1 MSFSLSLP
9 TQPRQVWVQAAGRG
23 LYQLGSAV
31 LLFYMPIVFV
41 NYSGFSATQVGLA
54 TSAGAVSGFFGNL
67 LGGSL
72 TDSPQFGRRKTLIV
86 AGVAAI
92 ITAVLTSFSQ
102 SLWLLVV
109 ANLFFGI
116 STGLYWT
123 AADAA
128 VMDATEPEQRQEA
141 FSVLGVTDNLGFGLG
156 TLGGGLLLARLP
168 SAIQIFAAAAVIF
181 TLFTVLIATAATDMR
196 DASVEIPAPQAG
208 WKQALTDRKL
218 LIYLLVNTLFI
229 TYMALVNGSLPL
241 YFVNFAGTPDS
252 QVSSL
257 FTWGFIGLGA
267 LLQVPVVKLLTRF
280 SYLQSLML
288 SLGIWGTGFLLVWLS
303 GTLPSTGSPAWSEL
317 GIFAVFAIAAIIYKP
332 TSAAWIAEL
341 APNSLRGIYTA
352 IAYQC
357 WAIGYVIG
365 PIAGGWALDQ
375 PHRVTE
381 LFWLGV
387 AFSTLIGLLV
397 LVVLQRRDEAEAK
410 PDGLPLPEA

>member
-1 MSFSLSLP
+1 MSFSFFGSAL
-9 TQPRQVWVQAAGRG
+9 PRQVWIQAAGRG

-86 AGVAAI
+86 AGAAAM
-92 ITAVLTSFSQ
+92 ITALLTSLSQ
-102 SLWLLVV
+102 TLWLLVV

-128 VMDATEPEQRQEA
+128 VMDSTQPAQRQEA

-168 SAIQIFAAAAVIF
+168 SAIQIFAAAAVLFALF
-181 TLFTVLIATAATDMR
+181 TLMMITAAADQR
-196 DASVEIPAPQAG
+196 DDAEIPAAQAG

-241 YFVNFAGTPDS
+241 YFVNFGGTPELL
-252 QVSSL
+252 VSNL

-267 LLQVPVVKLLTRF
+267 LVQVPVVKLLTRF
-280 SYLQSLML
+280 SYLQALML
-288 SLGIWGTGFLLVWLS
+288 SLGIWGSGFLLVWLS
-303 GTLPSTGSPAWSEL
+303 GTLAQTTAWTEF

-375 PHRVTE
+375 PHQVTE
-381 LFWLGV
+381 LFWLVVGLSTV
-387 AFSTLIGLLV
+387 AGLLV
-397 LVVLQRRDEAEAK
+397 LLALQRQDQAEPVA
-410 PDGLPLPEA
+410 LPEA

>member
-1 MSFSLSLP
+1 MRFSFFGSAL
-9 TQPRQVWVQAAGRG
+9 PRQVWIQAAGRG

-72 TDSPQFGRRKTLIV
+72 TDSPRFGRRKTLIV
-86 AGVAAI
+86 AGAAAM
-92 ITAVLTSFSQ
+92 ITALLTSLSQ
-102 SLWLLVV
+102 TLWLLVV

-128 VMDATEPEQRQEA
+128 VMDSTQPAQRQEA

-168 SAIQIFAAAAVIF
+168 SAIQIFAAAAVLFALF
-181 TLFTVLIATAATDMR
+181 TLLMITAAADQR
-196 DASVEIPAPQAG
+196 DDAEIPAAQAG

-241 YFVNFAGTPDS
+241 YFVNFGGTPELL
-252 QVSSL
+252 VSNL

-267 LLQVPVVKLLTRF
+267 LVQVPVVKLLTRF
-280 SYLQSLML
+280 SYLQALML
-288 SLGIWGTGFLLVWLS
+288 SLGIWGSGFLLVWLS
-303 GTLPSTGSPAWSEL
+303 GTLAQTTTWTEF

-375 PHRVTE
+375 SHQVTE
-381 LFWLGV
+381 LFWLVVGLSTV
-387 AFSTLIGLLV
+387 AGLLV
-397 LVVLQRRDEAEAK
+397 LLALQRQDQAEPVA
-410 PDGLPLPEA
+410 LPEA

>member
-1 MSFSLSLP
+1 MRFSFFGSAL
-9 TQPRQVWVQAAGRG
+9 PRQVWIQAAGRG

-72 TDSPQFGRRKTLIV
+72 TDSPRFGRRKTLIV
-86 AGVAAI
+86 AGAAAM
-92 ITAVLTSFSQ
+92 ITALLTSLSQ
-102 SLWLLVV
+102 TLWLLVV

-128 VMDATEPEQRQEA
+128 VMDSTQPAQRQEA

-168 SAIQIFAAAAVIF
+168 SAIQIFAAAAVLFALF
-181 TLFTVLIATAATDMR
+181 TLLMITAAADQR
-196 DASVEIPAPQAG
+196 DDAEIPAAQAG
-208 WKQALTDRKL
+208 WKLALTDRKL

-241 YFVNFAGTPDS
+241 YFVNFGGTPELL
-252 QVSSL
+252 VSNL

-267 LLQVPVVKLLTRF
+267 LVQVPVVKLLTRF
-280 SYLQSLML
+280 SYLQALML
-288 SLGIWGTGFLLVWLS
+288 SLGIWGSGFLLVWLS
-303 GTLPSTGSPAWSEL
+303 GTLAQTTTWTEF

-375 PHRVTE
+375 SHQVTE
-381 LFWLGV
+381 LFWLVVGLSTV
-387 AFSTLIGLLV
+387 AGLLV
-397 LVVLQRRDEAEAK
+397 LLALQRQDQAEPVA
-410 PDGLPLPEA
+410 LPEA

>member
-1 MSFSLSLP
+1 MSVSLSWLG
-9 TQPRQVWVQAAGRG
+9 QPQQIWVQAVGRG
-23 LYQLGSAV
+23 LYQMGSAV

-54 TSAGAVSGFFGNL
+54 TSAGAVSGFLGNL
-67 LGGSL
+67 LRGGL

-86 AGVAAI
+86 SGFAAMM
-92 ITAVLTSFSQ
+92 TALLTSLSQ

-109 ANLFFGI
+109 ANLCFGI

-128 VMDATEPEQRQEA
+128 VMDSTSPEQRQDA
-141 FSVLGVTDNLGFGLG
+141 FSVLGVADNLGFGLG
-156 TLGGGLLLARLP
+156 TLGGGLLLAYLP
-168 SAIQIFAAAAVIF
+168 SAIQIFAAAAVLF
-181 TLFTVLIATAATDMR
+181 TLFTLLMATAVTDLR
-196 DASVEIPAPQAG
+196 DASVEIPSAQAG

-218 LIYLLVNTLFI
+218 LIYLLVNILFI
-229 TYMALVNGSLPL
+229 TYVALVNGSLPL
-241 YFVNFAGTPDS
+241 YFVNFAGTPDRL
-252 QVSSL
+252 VSNL

-267 LLQVPVVKLLTRF
+267 LVQVPVVKTLARF

-288 SLGIWGTGFLLVWLS
+288 SLGIWGAGFLLVWLS
-303 GTLPSTGSPAWSEL
+303 GTLAVTPTWAEF

-365 PIAGGWALDQ
+365 PITGGWALDQ
-375 PHRVTE
+375 PQPITA
-381 LFWLGV
+381 LFWLVV
-387 AFSTLIGLLV
+387 ALSTTVGLLV
-397 LVVLQRRDEAEAK
+397 LVILQRRDQAAETS
-410 PDGLPLPEA
+410 LPLTEA

>member
-1 MSFSLSLP
+1 MSLSLSL
-9 TQPRQVWVQAAGRG
+9 TAVPRQVWVQAAGRG

-86 AGVAAI
+86 SGIAAI
-92 ITAVLTSFSQ
+92 ITATLTSFSQ
-102 SLWLLVV
+102 ALWLLVV

-128 VMDATEPEQRQEA
+128 VMDATPSEQRQEA
-141 FSVLGVTDNLGFGLG
+141 FSVLGVMDNLGFGLG
-156 TLGGGLLLARLP
+156 TLGGGLLLVRLP
-168 SAIQIFAAAAVIF
+168 SAIQIFAAAAVLF
-181 TLFTVLIATAATDMR
+181 TLLITTAAEDQR
-196 DASVEIPAPQAG
+196 DASVEIPAAQAG

-229 TYMALVNGSLPL
+229 VYMALVNGSLPL
-241 YFVNFAGTPDS
+241 YFVNFIGTPELR
-252 QVSSL
+252 VSSL

-267 LLQVPVVKLLTRF
+267 VVQVPVVKALARL

-288 SLGIWGTGFLLVWLS
+288 SLGIWGMGFLLVWLS
-303 GTLPSTGSPAWSEL
+303 GTLALASSWAEF
-317 GIFAVFAIAAIIYKP
+317 GIFALFAVAAVIYKP

-357 WAIGYVIG
+357 WAIGYVIA

-375 PHRVTE
+375 PRRVTD
-381 LFWLGV
+381 LFWLAV
-387 AFSTLIGLLV
+387 ALSTLAGLLV
-397 LVVLQRRDEAEAK
+397 LLALQRRDQAEIK
-410 PDGLPLPEA
+410 PVALPEA

>member
-1 MSFSLSLP
+1 MRFSFFGSAL
-9 TQPRQVWVQAAGRG
+9 PRQVWIQAAGRG

-72 TDSPQFGRRKTLIV
+72 TDSPRFGRRKTLIV
-86 AGVAAI
+86 AGAAAM
-92 ITAVLTSFSQ
+92 ITALLTSLSQ
-102 SLWLLVV
+102 TLWLLVV

-128 VMDATEPEQRQEA
+128 VMDSTQPAQRQEA

-168 SAIQIFAAAAVIF
+168 SAIQIFAAAAVLFALF
-181 TLFTVLIATAATDMR
+181 TLLMITAAADQR
-196 DASVEIPAPQAG
+196 DDAEIPAAQAG

-241 YFVNFAGTPDS
+241 YFVNFGGTPELL
-252 QVSSL
+252 VSNL

-267 LLQVPVVKLLTRF
+267 LVQVPVVKLLTRF
-280 SYLQSLML
+280 SYLQALML
-288 SLGIWGTGFLLVWLS
+288 SLGIWGSGFLLVWLS
-303 GTLPSTGSPAWSEL
+303 GTLAQTTTWTEF

-375 PHRVTE
+375 PHQVTE
-381 LFWLGV
+381 LFWLVVGLSTV
-387 AFSTLIGLLV
+387 AGLLV
-397 LVVLQRRDEAEAK
+397 LLALQRQDQAEPVA
-410 PDGLPLPEA
+410 LPEA

>member
-1 MSFSLSLP
+1 MRFSFFGSAL
-9 TQPRQVWVQAAGRG
+9 PRQVWIQAAGRG

-72 TDSPQFGRRKTLIV
+72 TDSPRFGRRKTLIV
-86 AGVAAI
+86 AGAAAM
-92 ITAVLTSFSQ
+92 ITALLTSLSQ
-102 SLWLLVV
+102 TLWLLVV

-128 VMDATEPEQRQEA
+128 VMDSTQPAQRQEA

-156 TLGGGLLLARLP
+156 TLGGGLLLARLT
-168 SAIQIFAAAAVIF
+168 SAIQIFAAAAVLFALF
-181 TLFTVLIATAATDMR
+181 TLLMITAAADQR
-196 DASVEIPAPQAG
+196 DDAEIPAAQAG

-241 YFVNFAGTPDS
+241 YFVNFGGTPELL
-252 QVSSL
+252 VSNL

-267 LLQVPVVKLLTRF
+267 LVQVPVVKLLTRF
-280 SYLQSLML
+280 SYLQALML
-288 SLGIWGTGFLLVWLS
+288 SLGIWGSGFLLVWLS
-303 GTLPSTGSPAWSEL
+303 GTLAQTTTWTEF

-375 PHRVTE
+375 SHQVTE
-381 LFWLGV
+381 LFWLVVGLSTV
-387 AFSTLIGLLV
+387 AGLLV
-397 LVVLQRRDEAEAK
+397 LLALQRQDQAEPVA
-410 PDGLPLPEA
+410 LPEA